1 MPIFEIMYP
10 LLSNHIARYV
20 TVSEQDLQSFFAAL
34 KKVNLRRNQYLLQE
48 GTVCRHDHFV
58 IKGGVRQYEVD
69 DKGREKIL
77 HFGFEDWWITD
88 RYSWLTGSPSIY
100 NIQALEPTEVLQIE
114 KDTLEQLF
122 ITIPHLERYFHIVLQ
137 HAFAYWQGRILV
149 LQKSATER
157 YAHFRNLYGHLENR
171 LSQQHIAS
179 YLGITR
185 ESLSRLRN
193 QAAQPGG

>member
-1 MPIFEIMYP
+1 MYP

-20 TVSEQDLQSFFAAL
+20 SVDEQDLHTFCATL
-34 KKVNLRRNQYLLQE
+34 KSVKLRKYQYLLQE
-48 GTVCRHDHFV
+48 GTICRHDYFV

-69 DKGREKIL
+69 DKGREKVI
-77 HFGFEDWWITD
+77 HFGFEDWWIND
-88 RYSWLTGSPSIY
+88 RYSWLTSSPSIY

-122 ITIPHLERYFHIVLQ
+122 ITIPRLERYFHIVLQ
-137 HAFAYWQGRILV
+137 HAFANWQGRILV
-149 LQKSATER
+149 LQKPAIER

-171 LSQQHIAS
+171 LSQQHVAS

-193 QAAQPGG
+193 HAAQPEK